1 MINNFIKFLIF
12 FTYLILIFCTNSL
25 LLISLLI
32 LVTLIV
38 MKILR
43 IKIIDFFKTII
54 FLFPFL
60 LFTIIMNLVW
70 DEIKIAILIF
80 LRLILAYMTTYVFA
94 KIVTVVQIMNF
105 FEVLSKPLKIFKI
118 NNKKLALMVGI
129 AISMIP
135 ILKDE
140 IEQKIYSLKSKGY
153 SFKLDSL
160 SVILKPIFISI
171 LKRTGEMEKSLL
183 VKGYEE

>member
-1 MINNFIKFLIF
+1 MIKNFLIFLIF
-12 FTYLILIFCTNSL
+12 FTYLILIFCVDS
-25 LLISLLI
+25 LI
-32 LVTLIV
+32 LIFTLILSSLIF
-38 MKILR
+38 MKLLK
-43 IKIIDFFKTII
+43 IKIIDFFKSII

-60 LFTIIMNLVW
+60 LITIIFNLVW
-70 DEIKIAILIF
+70 DEVRVAILIF
-80 LRLILAYMTTYVFA
+80 SRLILAYMTTYIFA
-94 KIVTVVQIMNF
+94 KLITVAQIMNF
-105 FEVLSKPLKIFKI
+105 FELLSKPLKLFKM

-153 SFKLDSL
+153 KLKIDGL

>member
-1 MINNFIKFLIF
+1 MIKNFLMFLIF
-12 FTYLILIFCTNSL
+12 FTYLILIFCIDDLSL
-25 LLISLLI
+25 IFLLILISLI
-32 LVTLIV
+32 C
-38 MKILR
+38 MKILK
-43 IKIIDFFKTII
+43 IKIIDFIKSII

-60 LFTIIMNLVW
+60 LITIILNLVW
-70 DEIKIAILIF
+70 DEIRIAMLIF
-80 LRLILAYMTTYVFA
+80 FRLILAYMTTYIFA
-94 KIVTVVQIMNF
+94 KIITIAQMMSF
-105 FEVLSKPLKIFKI
+105 FEVLSKPLKLFKI
-118 NNKKLALMVGI
+118 NNKKIALMVGI

-153 SFKLDSL
+153 KFKIDGL